1 MLLTHEI
8 GAPIVAGGIALTGLI
23 GLGLGSAAADPGRA
37 CGASNAPSYQ
47 QGPQGPDD
55 WQHRNIDQARQDHRP
70 FIHNGHRVQPV
81 PAGNGDGWGFWF
93 LGQWIRL

>member
-1 MLLTHEI
+1 MKLTHRF

-23 GLGLGSAAADPGRA
+23 GVGLGTAAADPGRP
-37 CGASNAPSYQ
+37 CGAPNAPSCQ
-47 QGPQGPDD
+47 QGPQQQND
-55 WQHRNIDQARQDHRP
+55 WQHRDINQARNDHQP
-70 FIHNGHRVQPV
+70 FIHNGQRVQPL